1 MDQSKDDDS
10 FKIIELIKNGNDIYI
25 HIGMGYWIP
34 MRMSAEMV
42 KTARSRVLTG
52 GAASIGSPE
61 SRATPS

>member
-1 MDQSKDDDS
+1 
-10 FKIIELIKNGNDIYI
+10 
-25 HIGMGYWIP
+25 MGYWIP

-52 GAASIGSPE
+52 GAASVGSPE